1 MNFRVLCKLGLSVL
15 VAVASAASL
24 YSEYEPT
31 WESLDS
37 RETPGWFKDAKFGIF
52 IHWGLY
58 SVPAWS
64 PRGTYAEWYWHSK
77 DGLPRKHAAAQARGN
92 QVRDFHKR
100 IYGEDVTYP
109 DFRDGFTAEL
119 FDPEHWANVF
129 KKSGAKYVVLTSKH
143 HDGYC
148 LWPSK
153 EASESFGMP
162 WNSVDSGPKR
172 DLVGDLTES
181 VRNAGLKMG
190 LYYSIWDWFNPYW
203 PEKDQPYDG
212 KQYGNPE
219 GLNKYLHEV
228 MYPQFKELVMKYEP
242 ALLFSDGDWW
252 MDDDKWQ
259 TKPLLAWAFN
269 NAPNKDEL
277 IINDRW
283 GKVRSKHGD
292 YFTTEY
298 GAGFEDPNI
307 LWEENR
313 GIGKSFGF
321 NRAET
326 LQDYN
331 SEKLLVFM
339 LVDFVSRGGNFL
351 LNIGPT
357 ADGRIPVI
365 MEDRLNRLGEWL
377 EVNGE
382 AIYGSRRWES
392 DSQWSEGE
400 RVVYTKK
407 DFHFGQP
414 IFEMTLNPR
423 PGQAVKELF
432 FTRNDDTLY
441 AISPKWPDGD
451 TLVIRD
457 VHLDANSEVSLL
469 GSSVELPWKQEGHDL
484 VIDISSVGINDVP
497 EVGIM
502 YTFKLAGVHAA
513 H

>member
-1 MNFRVLCKLGLSVL
+1 MM
-15 VAVASAASL
+15 
-24 YSEYEPT
+24 T
-31 WESLDS
+31 
-37 RETPGWFKDAKFGIF
+37 
-52 IHWGLY
+52 
-58 SVPAWS
+58 
-64 PRGTYAEWYWHSK
+64 
-77 DGLPRKHAAAQARGN
+77 
-92 QVRDFHKR
+92 
-100 IYGEDVTYP
+100 
-109 DFRDGFTAEL
+109 
-119 FDPEHWANVF
+119 
-129 KKSGAKYVVLTSKH
+129 SGRRS
-143 HDGYC
+143 
-148 LWPSK
+148 
-153 EASESFGMP
+153 
-162 WNSVDSGPKR
+162 
-172 DLVGDLTES
+172 
-181 VRNAGLKMG
+181 
-190 LYYSIWDWFNPYW
+190 
-203 PEKDQPYDG
+203 Q
-212 KQYGNPE
+212 
-219 GLNKYLHEV
+219 
-228 MYPQFKELVMKYEP
+228 
-242 ALLFSDGDWW
+242 
-252 MDDDKWQ
+252 
-259 TKPLLAWAFN
+259 
-269 NAPNKDEL
+269 L

-298 GAGFEDPNI
+298 GAGFEDPKI

-365 MEDRLNRLGEWL
+365 MEDRLIRLGEWL

-382 AIYGSRRWES
+382 AIYGSRRWEN

-400 RVVYTKK
+400 RIVYTKK

-432 FTRNDDTLY
+432 FTRNEDTLY

-457 VHLDANSEVSLL
+457 VHLEANSEVSLL